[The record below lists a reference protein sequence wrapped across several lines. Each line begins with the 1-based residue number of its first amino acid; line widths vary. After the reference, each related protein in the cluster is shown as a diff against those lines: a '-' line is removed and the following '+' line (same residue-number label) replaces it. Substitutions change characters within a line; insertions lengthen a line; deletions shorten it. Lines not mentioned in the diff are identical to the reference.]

1 MKFKKEDLGLY
12 FALGLVGAG
21 AGLLVGVIVSQK
33 LAGSEPIYV
42 PEGMTY
48 DKEKDI
54 FVLDDEDI
62 VDGEWEEEDAEL
74 LAHKTIQEIARSKKS
89 EEKSDFREINEKAY
103 EEEKAAMITFI
114 EGYSPTTIELAMLD
128 KGMVTIDEL
137 KIAIEQRTGVED
149 AEPTNYH
156 GAYHVDDVDEDKPEL
171 EDLVDLPN
179 EIEIIDERWE
189 VSSTMTPDKSRN
201 NLREIM
207 WNSDTDKFFSK
218 ARTGDYIR
226 MNGLENTITV
236 DVWNAVV
243 VFLSVDMGPVFVN
256 DKLSPKHYVFDRL
269 SEDAGVSSITSSASN

>member
-33 LAGSEPIYV
+33 LAGPEAIYV

-54 FVLDDEDI
+54 FVLDDARED
-62 VDGEWEEEDAEL
+62 EEAEL

-89 EEKSDFREINEKAY
+89 EEKRDFREVNEKGY
-103 EEEKAAMITFI
+103 EEEKAAMIKFI

-128 KGMVTIDEL
+128 KGMTTIEEL
-137 KIAIEQRTGVED
+137 KKAIEQRTGVED

-156 GAYHVDDVDEDKPEL
+156 GAYHVGDIDEDKPEL

-207 WNSDTDKFFSK
+207 WNSDTDKFFSR
-218 ARTGDYIR
+218 ARTGDYVR
-226 MNGLENTITV
+226 MNGLENTITNE
-236 DVWNAVV
+236 VWNEIAP
-243 VFLSVDMGPVFVN
+243 FLLSNIGPVFVN
-256 DKLSPKHYVFDRL
+256 DTLSPKHYVFDRL
-269 SEDAGVSSITSSASN
+269 SEDAEVSSITSSASS

>member
-21 AGLLVGVIVSQK
+21 VGLLVGVIVSQK
-33 LAGSEPIYV
+33 LAGPEPIYV
-42 PEGMTY
+42 PEEEWDMEAEISA
-48 DKEKDI
+48 DKE
-54 FVLDDEDI
+54 
-62 VDGEWEEEDAEL
+62 
-74 LAHKTIQEIARSKKS
+74 IQKIYQKNAPMEKS
-89 EEKSDFREINEKAY
+89 EEKSD
-103 EEEKAAMITFI
+103 ITEFDRDELIKFI
-114 EGYSPTTIELAMLD
+114 DGYSPTTIELAMLD
-128 KGMVTIDEL
+128 KGMTTIDEL

-156 GAYHVDDVDEDKPEL
+156 GAYHVGDTDENKPEL

-179 EIEIIDERWE
+179 EIETIDERWE

-218 ARTGDYIR
+218 ARTGDYVR

-243 VFLSVDMGPVFVN
+243 VFLLADMGPVFIN
-256 DKLSPKHYVFDRL
+256 DLLSPKHYVFDRL
-269 SEDAGVSSITSSASN
+269 SEDAEVSSTTNSASS